1 MHVDHFYGAFEGP
14 VFLFFFYFKAW
25 SLTIIICNGIFR
37 KANA

>member
-14 VFLFFFYFKAW
+14 VFFFFHFKAW